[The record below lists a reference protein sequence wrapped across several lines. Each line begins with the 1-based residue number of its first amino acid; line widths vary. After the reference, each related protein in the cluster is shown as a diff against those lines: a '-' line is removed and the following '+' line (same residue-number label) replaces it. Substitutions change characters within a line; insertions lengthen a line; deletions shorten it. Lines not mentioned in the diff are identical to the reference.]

1 MKQASYLC
9 YKETGK
15 YIDLALIFGSR
26 AAITIERM
34 IFLFDFASF
43 NWEALLLRAGII
55 AAQVIGI
62 LIAFAIVRA
71 IGKKLINRS
80 FDRLTKK
87 GDVTNGRALTLRAL
101 SENVFSYALIFILV
115 ATLFNIFGLSV
126 ASLIAGAGIV
136 GLAIGFGAQGL
147 VSDVVTGFFLLLE
160 KQIDVNDY
168 VTVGAIDGIVESVG
182 LRTTQIRS
190 FDGTLNY
197 IPNRDI
203 TTVSNHSRG
212 NMQALVDIGVSY
224 DENIDEAMAVV
235 QAACENVQM
244 EEGIIV
250 ESPKVIGVQAL
261 GTSDVTLRIIAKAK
275 NGEQWAVEREL
286 RKTIKEALDANGIEI
301 PYPHQV
307 NIHKGIGNPAQS

>member
-1 MKQASYLC
+1 MLDF
-9 YKETGK
+9 
-15 YIDLALIFGSR
+15 IDIDWGQ
-26 AAITIERM
+26 
-34 IFLFDFASF
+34 
-43 NWEALLLRAGII
+43 LLVAAGII

-62 LIAFAIVRA
+62 LIAFVIVRA

-87 GDVTNGRALTLRAL
+87 GDITNGRALTLRAL
-101 SENVFSYALIFILV
+101 ADNVFSYVLIFILV
-115 ATLFNIFGLSV
+115 ATLFGLFGLSV

-168 VTVGAIDGIVESVG
+168 VTVGAIDGVVESVG

-190 FDGTLNY
+190 FDGTLNF

-212 NMQALVDIGVSY
+212 NMRALVDIGVSY
-224 DENIDEAMAVV
+224 DENIDEAMTVLKTVCAKMTKDNP
-235 QAACENVQM
+235 A
-244 EEGIIV
+244 IV
-250 ESPKVIGVQAL
+250 EGPDVIGVQAF
-261 GTSDVTLRIIAKAK
+261 GESDVTLRIIAKAQS
-275 NGEQWAVEREL
+275 GEQWGVEREL
-286 RKTIKEALDANGIEI
+286 RKAIKEAFDANGIEI
-301 PYPHQV
+301 PFPHQV
-307 NIHKGIGNPAQS
+307 TIHKGLENPVQS